1 MRGQD
6 VIDVGGHDDALRAT
20 DHAEVT
26 VTLKHSGTQGL
37 PLTGTCA
44 LGRLR
49 PRRGLPPTG
58 VASAPLARRHDHSAT
73 LDPTVLRCTAR
84 HIAISPQ
91 TAWPHVSAANAES

>member
-37 PLTGTCA
+37 PFSA
-44 LGRLR
+44 SIVI
-49 PRRGLPPTG
+49 PANGLL
-58 VASAPLARRHDHSAT
+58 VFAR
-73 LDPTVLRCTAR
+73 
-84 HIAISPQ
+84 
-91 TAWPHVSAANAES
+91 